1 MNLACIWKCCSII
14 FPLES
19 VFVQLC
25 SIAVNAADV
34 GQASAA
40 AEGANT
46 IIITVGP
53 GRLAVSFRV
62 DAVVVVAAK
71 YSSCLRWTLTVYS
84 NLCWLPLLLFET
96 MQQPRLGDVV
106 VIVECIVKE
115 VCNRQGIQRGL
126 VVLTDQH

>member
-62 DAVVVVAAK
+62 DAVLVVVGGCEIFFM
-71 YSSCLRWTLTVYS
+71 SSV
-84 NLCWLPLLLFET
+84 
-96 MQQPRLGDVV
+96 D
-106 VIVECIVKE
+106 IDCI
-115 VCNRQGIQRGL
+115 
-126 VVLTDQH
+126 

>member
-1 MNLACIWKCCSII
+1 MFVNLACIWKCCSII

-34 GQASAA
+34 GQAVEAAA

-53 GRLAVSFRV
+53 GRVAVSFRV
-62 DAVVVVAAK
+62 DAVLVVVVAAK
-71 YSSCLRWTLTVYS
+71 YSSCLRWT
-84 NLCWLPLLLFET
+84 
-96 MQQPRLGDVV
+96 
-106 VIVECIVKE
+106 
-115 VCNRQGIQRGL
+115 
-126 VVLTDQH
+126 H